1 PNNVPLAFQN
11 VCNGI
16 DDFWRKVDYDGGFY
30 QYTQIIK
37 VYDNIDPQ
45 VLYPQPEPFCS
56 VDNVEC
62 DGMVELPF
70 QIDENCTPN
79 DLVIGIF
86 LDAGADGIIDADLL
100 NLTDG
105 LFDDFALTGV
115 YPDYQLNGRFPIG
128 NHAFEL
134 QIEDGCG
141 NTSSERIL
149 FEVIDCKAPALSC
162 INGLAIDLMPVDL
175 DGDNIPDEG
184 QMAIW
189 ASDFIASPS
198 DDCSGP
204 VTYSINRFGAAPHVD
219 STSLIVTCAD
229 TGNLVIQVWAYDAVG
244 NADLCETYL
253 VVQDNL
259 DICGDADS
267 LLAVSGII
275 ATEEDNTVE
284 DVEVSLSGQDNDV
297 MMTAADGWYA
307 FGSVLEGYDYTIT
320 PMRDGDYLNGVSTYD
335 LVLISKHILGVQPLD
350 SPYKII
356 AADINRSRNVTTLD
370 MILLRKLIL
379 SIDTEFTNN
388 TSWRFV
394 EKAYVFPNP
403 AKPWL
408 EEFPEAISINNL
420 PAGGLANQDFVAVK
434 VGDVTM
440 DAITNSLLGVQG
452 RSIVD
457 VFTLETDDVA
467 LTAGQEYTVTFTADG
482 IANVAGYQGTLSF
495 DNSALELV
503 DIISGAAREENFG
516 MRYVNEG
523 LITTSWNQLPTSDF
537 ALPTSEMFRLVFRAR
552 TDAQL
557 SSLLSVSSGIT
568 KAEAYNREGQYMDV
582 AIGFNGLFA
591 QSSANNF
598 ELYQNQPNPFRDETV
613 IGFYLPEAAEAT
625 LAISD
630 VSGKVIR
637 LIRLDAVKGYNSV
650 SLRREELPAGVLQYT
665 LKTDDYTDTKKMI
678 ITE

>member
-1 PNNVPLAFQN
+1 
-11 VCNGI
+11 
-16 DDFWRKVDYDGGFY
+16 
-30 QYTQIIK
+30 
-37 VYDNIDPQ
+37 
-45 VLYPQPEPFCS
+45 
-56 VDNVEC
+56 
-62 DGMVELPF
+62 
-70 QIDENCTPN
+70 
-79 DLVIGIF
+79 
-86 LDAGADGIIDADLL
+86 
-100 NLTDG
+100 
-105 LFDDFALTGV
+105 
-115 YPDYQLNGRFPIG
+115 
-128 NHAFEL
+128 
-134 QIEDGCG
+134 
-141 NTSSERIL
+141 
-149 FEVIDCKAPALSC
+149 
-162 INGLAIDLMPVDL
+162 
-175 DGDNIPDEG
+175 
-184 QMAIW
+184 
-189 ASDFIASPS
+189 
-198 DDCSGP
+198 
-204 VTYSINRFGAAPHVD
+204 
-219 STSLIVTCAD
+219 
-229 TGNLVIQVWAYDAVG
+229 
-244 NADLCETYL
+244 
-253 VVQDNL
+253 
-259 DICGDADS
+259 
-267 LLAVSGII
+267 
-275 ATEEDNTVE
+275 
-284 DVEVSLSGQDNDV
+284 
-297 MMTAADGWYA
+297 
-307 FGSVLEGYDYTIT
+307 
-320 PMRDGDYLNGVSTYD
+320 
-335 LVLISKHILGVQPLD
+335 LISKHILGVQPLD